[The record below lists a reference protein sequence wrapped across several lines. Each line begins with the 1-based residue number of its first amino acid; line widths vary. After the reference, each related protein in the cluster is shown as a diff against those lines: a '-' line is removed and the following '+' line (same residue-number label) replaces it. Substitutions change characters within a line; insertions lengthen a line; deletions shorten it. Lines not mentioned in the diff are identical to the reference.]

1 MARYQ
6 HSSTANPD
14 CMMAD
19 QLKVLVVEDNPDD
32 AELLILQL
40 EQGGYVVDSERVET
54 ASAMAAALEREPWDL
69 VLSDYAMPSFDALSA
84 LAILQQKELDLPF
97 IIVSGSVGEE
107 TAVQIMQEG
116 AHDYLLKGNLT
127 RLVATIERELR
138 EAQVRRER
146 RQALDEI
153 HQLAFYDSLTG
164 LPNRALFLKQLQ
176 AHIDCARQQS
186 SLFGLMFIDI
196 DRYRNVKYGFGHLK
210 SDQFL
215 VEVARRLEA
224 WLQWG
229 HQLARIGENTFVILL
244 TNLQSLEEIEHA
256 VEQIHR
262 SLKSPFQVE
271 QSQIYSSASIGVVDS
286 TLPYHHAEEFLR
298 AADTATHNAKK
309 QSAHTGFFN
318 TQMQIEEL
326 ERLQLETDLQQA
338 IQQQQL
344 QLYYQPIICLK
355 TNKPIGFEALARWH
369 HPQRGW
375 VSPARFIPLAEQ
387 TGLIIPLG
395 EWVLT
400 EVSRQMR
407 LWERELALALPLSIA
422 VNVSGVQLTQSNLPD
437 IADQLCQ
444 CYCSSQ
450 IEFELEVTESVL
462 MDKAEHAI
470 AVLQRI
476 QACGIQISVDDFG
489 TGYSSLA
496 YLNRLPINTLK
507 IDRSFVSQM
516 TQDSKDFDIVKTII
530 TLAHTLEIDVVA
542 EGIETQAQ
550 LNLLRSLSC
559 EYGQGYF
566 FSKPLPPTDVPN
578 WMQQWCIAV

>member
-1 MARYQ
+1 
-6 HSSTANPD
+6 
-14 CMMAD
+14 MMAD